1 MQGWLDAVGLH
12 VSERGVAVVRPTYTA
27 GGADLRICV
36 CWGGGRGEGVQ
47 VQGGWGYMYG
57 SGGTGTHVMLA
68 PCDPCQRAL
77 SAL

>member
-47 VQGGWGYMYG
+47 VQGGGVTC
-57 SGGTGTHVMLA
+57 TGREVLA
-68 PCDPCQRAL
+68 PM
-77 SAL
+77 